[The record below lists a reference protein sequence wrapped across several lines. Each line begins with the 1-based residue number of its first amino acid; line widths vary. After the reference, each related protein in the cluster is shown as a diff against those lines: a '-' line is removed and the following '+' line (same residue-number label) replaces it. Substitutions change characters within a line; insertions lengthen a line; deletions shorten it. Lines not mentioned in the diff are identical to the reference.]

1 MFISFAGQFV
11 QDLPPKMRVLISLI
25 RKTLYFED
33 LQGLI
38 LVNSRR
44 FAFWRRSGALYFE
57 GLRGLILVNS
67 REFAF

>member
-1 MFISFAGQFV
+1 MFISFWGQFV

-33 LQGLI
+33 FQGLI

-44 FAFWRRSGALYFE
+44 FAFWKRSGALYF
-57 GLRGLILVNS
+57 V
-67 REFAF
+67 EFFWAQGA